1 MGTLIIALTYVAYV
15 VIVAVYTVK
24 VVGWLR
30 LPPHIR
36 WDLYPVIHEENYRYG
51 GSYYEQ
57 QEWWTKPRPKNRLRS
72 ILYSLKDNLYMGE
85 YYKRNPLYW
94 LFLLPWHL
102 GFIFIIAFHILCFF
116 AAAAMVGGLEIGSAS
131 ASLAGKVF
139 YYILLTTGGFAFITG
154 TFGSIG
160 MIFIRLADRS
170 LRIYSM
176 PMNFFNYL
184 FFLIV
189 YGSGLLAW
197 LILDPTLVEYRAYW
211 LGLITLSPPALHPMT
226 VLHIILFDIF
236 LIYLPFTRSTHYIT
250 RILAYFYI
258 RWDDEPNQRG
268 SKLEGQIN
276 KLLAQQIS
284 WEAPHI
290 ATGKTWVEVAT
301 DQGFPDI
308 KKDSK

>member
-1 MGTLIIALTYVAYV
+1 
-15 VIVAVYTVK
+15 
-24 VVGWLR
+24 
-30 LPPHIR
+30 
-36 WDLYPVIHEENYRYG
+36 
-51 GSYYEQ
+51 
-57 QEWWTKPRPKNRLRS
+57 
-72 ILYSLKDNLYMGE
+72 
-85 YYKRNPLYW
+85 
-94 LFLLPWHL
+94 
-102 GFIFIIAFHILCFF
+102 
-116 AAAAMVGGLEIGSAS
+116 
-131 ASLAGKVF
+131 
-139 YYILLTTGGFAFITG
+139 
-154 TFGSIG
+154 
-160 MIFIRLADRS
+160 
-170 LRIYSM
+170 
-176 PMNFFNYL
+176 
-184 FFLIV
+184 
-189 YGSGLLAW
+189 
-197 LILDPTLVEYRAYW
+197 
-211 LGLITLSPPALHPMT
+211 MT